1 MAVPTIEARGV
12 GKHYRLGENAAMYGT
27 LREALG
33 TALRRGGGRSGPTRD
48 IWALRDVDLSVHEG
62 EAMGLIGSNG
72 AGKTT
77 LLRILARITEP
88 TVGVTRTRG
97 RVGALL
103 EVGTGFHPE
112 LSGRDNVFLSG
123 AVMGM
128 TRSDVRRRFGEII
141 EFAGVE
147 AFADTPLK
155 RYSSGMR
162 LRLAFAVA
170 AHLEPELMLVDEVLA
185 VGDYDFQR
193 RCLNRM
199 ATLREE
205 GRTVVFVSHDL
216 GAITRLCSRAVWIDH
231 GRVSH
236 VGEATDVVQAYLGSI
251 LAQAD
256 RVELPVEGP
265 VGIRSVAL
273 VDDDGN
279 VVQQPR
285 RGQPLSIDL
294 RIVTKEHVPGL
305 DIAVI
310 VLTSDGTRLLDECWT
325 DQPGIPEL
333 APAAGEWEVRL
344 RLPALVL
351 ASDYVLSVWLGT
363 ETVTF
368 VHRELLAF
376 QVAPL
381 PTDRHEFSSRRRL
394 VAPSVTWSSRQ
405 IAPAS
410 VRPGS
415 RM

>member
-12 GKHYRLGENAAMYGT
+12 GKQYRLGENAAMYGT

-231 GRVSH
+231 GRVSLGPIQPALTVAGSGCGGRS
-236 VGEATDVVQAYLGSI
+236 VGCCAACRGGGRCWPILHPRWMRAFPTWRGGDRARTARHRRHSHAQPLAAPATDTG
-251 LAQAD
+251 
-256 RVELPVEGP
+256 
-265 VGIRSVAL
+265 
-273 VDDDGN
+273 
-279 VVQQPR
+279 
-285 RGQPLSIDL
+285 
-294 RIVTKEHVPGL
+294 
-305 DIAVI
+305 
-310 VLTSDGTRLLDECWT
+310 
-325 DQPGIPEL
+325 
-333 APAAGEWEVRL
+333 
-344 RLPALVL
+344 
-351 ASDYVLSVWLGT
+351 
-363 ETVTF
+363 
-368 VHRELLAF
+368 
-376 QVAPL
+376 
-381 PTDRHEFSSRRRL
+381 
-394 VAPSVTWSSRQ
+394 
-405 IAPAS
+405 
-410 VRPGS
+410 
-415 RM
+415 